1 MSGVL
6 AARYRSAGS
15 RVGLDIDELYAEALA
30 ECLRIIASGKFD
42 PSKGKPLFNYL
53 YTGAKNKVAQ
63 LYIQYASPVTVPR
76 SVMYPQM
83 RAGLP
88 KHAELSHAPDV
99 YDGSQTATI
108 TPELL
113 RALSKLG
120 TRNRAA
126 NTEVALHL
134 EDVLY
139 GFIAPEDLSPAMRA
153 KCAQLLRELLETT

>member
-1 MSGVL
+1 
-6 AARYRSAGS
+6 
-15 RVGLDIDELYAEALA
+15 
-30 ECLRIIASGKFD
+30 LRIIASGKFD
-42 PSKGKPLFNYL
+42 PTKGKPLFNYL

-88 KHAELSHAPDV
+88 KHAELSHAPDLP
-99 YDGSQTATI
+99 DGAQTAAI

-113 RALSKLG
+113 RALSKLAS
-120 TRNRAA
+120 TRSRAHSP
-126 NTEVALHL
+126 TVALHL

-139 GFIAPEDLSPAMRA
+139 GWVRPEDLSPAMRA